1 MTLSI
6 SSPAF
11 QDGERIPAKYTCE
24 GQNVSPLL
32 EWSEP
37 PEKAQSLALI
47 MDDPD
52 APAGVFTHW
61 VIFNTPPDNP
71 TSPEALPTEPQ
82 LSCGT
87 RQGINDA
94 GRIGYYGP
102 CPPPGH
108 PHRYHFT
115 LYALD
120 QPLDLKA
127 GASKEQLLE
136 AMQGHILEQ
145 ARLTGTYQR

>member
-24 GQNVSPLL
+24 GQNVSPQL
-32 EWSEP
+32 ECSGV
-37 PEKAQSLALI
+37 PEKAQSFALI

-61 VIFNTPPDNP
+61 VIFNSPPDSL
-71 TSPEALPTEPQ
+71 TSPEAVPTEPQ

-87 RQGINDA
+87 QQGRNDA

-102 CPPPGH
+102 CPPPGR
-108 PHRYHFT
+108 PHRYRFT

-120 QPLDLKA
+120 KKLDLKA

-145 ARLTGTYQR
+145 AQLIGIYQR

>member
-11 QDGERIPAKYTCE
+11 QEGERIPTKYTCE
-24 GQNVSPLL
+24 GQNVSPQL
-32 EWSEP
+32 EWSGV
-37 PEKAQSLALI
+37 PEKALSLAVI

-61 VIFNTPPDNP
+61 VIFNNPPDSL
-71 TSPEALPTEPQ
+71 TAPEALLKEPQ
-82 LSCGT
+82 LSSGT

-94 GRIGYYGP
+94 GKIGYYGP
-102 CPPPGH
+102 CPPPGR
-108 PHRYHFT
+108 PHRYRFT

-120 QPLDLKA
+120 KELDLKA
-127 GASKEQLLE
+127 GASKEQLLR
-136 AMQGHILEQ
+136 AMEGHILEQ
-145 ARLTGTYQR
+145 ARLTGIYQR